1 MPRYV
6 VAFFFDYQSYTCA
19 DKNKPMFYCFFVS
32 GAWFIGH
39 LLLRRRRPRI
49 GFVFSFGA
57 LFRVLLFVHPL
68 NGINYE

>member
-19 DKNKPMFYCFFVS
+19 DKNKPMFYCFFVT

-39 LLLRRRRPRI
+39 LLLRRTIQGPVHWASSILNHFRFLDTFFLSLH
-49 GFVFSFGA
+49 FV
-57 LFRVLLFVHPL
+57 
-68 NGINYE
+68 